1 MPEKLVKAHPDLA
14 ENERRLHASRLKE
27 LSSRQATLDVQVA
40 QRQTEAGELS
50 AKIDALNV
58 NLVLVRQK
66 FEIGKSLRADSLI
79 SKLEYL
85 RLEQDVRRIEGEIRI
100 SERTVARVRQARQE
114 VIRSKAE
121 TRARFKRALD
131 EERIQIERDIAR
143 INKRLATA
151 ESQAGRTLITSP
163 IVGVVKNLRYHTVGG
178 VVRPG
183 DPIMEVVPSD
193 DVLVIETYLNPT
205 DRGYVRVGQSAM
217 VKFSTYD
224 FIRYGG
230 LEGEVVQVAPDTN
243 SREDGPTYYKV
254 IVATQQNFIAPDG
267 SLLPIS
273 AGMEASVDIHTGKR
287 TVLEYLVRPV
297 LKLKSEGFRER

>member
-1 MPEKLVKAHPDLA
+1 M
-14 ENERRLHASRLKE
+14 
-27 LSSRQATLDVQVA
+27 
-40 QRQTEAGELS
+40 
-50 AKIDALNV
+50 
-58 NLVLVRQK
+58 
-66 FEIGKSLRADSLI
+66 
-79 SKLEYL
+79 
-85 RLEQDVRRIEGEIRI
+85 RLEQELRRIEGEIRI

-114 VIRSKAE
+114 VIHAKAE
-121 TRARFKRALD
+121 TQAQFKRSLD
-131 EERIQIERDIAR
+131 EKRTQVERDIAR
-143 INKRLATA
+143 IQKRLETA

-183 DPIMEVVPSD
+183 DALMEVVPTD
-193 DVLVIETYLNPT
+193 DVLVIETYLDPT
-205 DRGYVRVGQSAM
+205 DRGYVRVGQTAM

-243 SREDGPTYYKV
+243 TREDGPAYYKV
-254 IVATQQNFIAPDG
+254 IIATSQSFAAPDG
-267 SLLPIS
+267 SPLPLA

-287 TVLEYLVRPV
+287 TVLEYLIRPV